1 MNPFLLCIILIYI
14 AANLLYHFDCMF
26 EHTHHTGSWTEH
38 MCISSQT
45 PMNIHQMRF
54 KTALKLFFFGSRTAT
69 YSIYFFYLMSVH
81 YSVYMWGDKNGNT
94 PAKVAKKL
102 APILMNYFPDVSCI
116 TVLWNFAPWT
126 IGVTHHR
133 SWTCGWND
141 QYSKIIIDIIS
152 CHSQKS
158 LTQK

>member
-1 MNPFLLCIILIYI
+1 MYYINLYSSKFTVSFWLHVWTYTSHRVMNWTYV
-14 AANLLYHFDCMF
+14 HFI
-26 EHTHHTGSWTEH
+26 THHRPLWT
-38 MCISSQT
+38 ST
-45 PMNIHQMRF
+45 KWDL
-54 KTALKLFFFGSRTAT
+54 KTLFFFSRTAT
-69 YSIYFFYLMSVH
+69 YMYSIYFFYLMSVH

-102 APILMNYFPDVSCI
+102 ALILMNYFPDVSCI